1 MHVYGKETAVRE
13 LQVPSTF
20 IKNMQIM
27 ERNSYAQKY
36 KKEETLKSNELSEE
50 QLKCVQTASD
60 DQHQHNMPTVTTN

>member
-1 MHVYGKETAVRE
+1 
-13 LQVPSTF
+13 
-20 IKNMQIM
+20 M